1 MCSSDLFPSHDT
13 AEEDK
18 KGLEKAFL
26 GENYIIGE
34 EIAKGI
40 GVIAEVDYSRIE
52 TRLKQGWVKKVSSN
66 LDEIFQWVDEHRKTK
81 EPISIAYYGNI
92 VDLLEYV
99 DSHNIKAELLSD
111 QTSCH
116 AVYEGGYTPVGLT
129 FEEGR
134 ALLASNTEEFRRCV
148 DTSLRRHFQVIKRL
162 CDKGA
167 KFWDYGNSFMASVF
181 DAGEPSIARNGID
194 TSEGFIFPSY
204 VEDIMGPL
212 ALILVMD
219 PIDGCVLVEKIVIYI

>member
-1 MCSSDLFPSHDT
+1 MSGAQP
-13 AEEDK
+13 
-18 KGLEKAFL
+18 KAV
-26 GENYIIGE
+26 

-66 LDEIFQWVDEHRKTK
+66 LEEIFQWVDEHRKTK

-92 VDLLEYV
+92 VDLLNMLIRIISKPNYFL
-99 DSHNIKAELLSD
+99 IRP
-111 QTSCH
+111 
-116 AVYEGGYTPVGLT
+116 PVTLFMKVAIPSWLT

-134 ALLASNTEEFRRCV
+134 ALLASNPEEFRRCV

-167 KFWDYGNSFMASVF
+167 KFWDYGNSFMASVLML
-181 DAGEPSIARNGID
+181 EN
-194 TSEGFIFPSY
+194 T
-204 VEDIMGPL
+204 VL
-212 ALILVMD
+212 LVM
-219 PIDGCVLVEKIVIYI
+219 V